1 MLTFFFFVAVFA
13 FFMQIGYNRSIFQTG
28 YTEKIG
34 LLN

>member
-1 MLTFFFFVAVFA
+1 MLTFFFFAF